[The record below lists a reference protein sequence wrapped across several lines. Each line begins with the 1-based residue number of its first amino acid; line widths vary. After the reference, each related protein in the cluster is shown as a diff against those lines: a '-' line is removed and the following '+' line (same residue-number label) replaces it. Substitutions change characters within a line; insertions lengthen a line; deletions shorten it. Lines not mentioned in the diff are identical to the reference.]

1 MNQAT
6 TFLCSREAVMLW
18 FQFCFTFVLEMIN
31 LIGVTL
37 SEKAPNSEGTMVDV
51 GLSKVLFSSSQT
63 GISQSDLFLTL
74 CFTTTCDL
82 YLMLVMQSVV
92 VDQVLSPGVRV
103 TVAMGTDRDLGTDN
117 HYFLSNYCIHLS
129 SIFKFRFR

>member
-1 MNQAT
+1 MVSVL
-6 TFLCSREAVMLW
+6 FHLC
-18 FQFCFTFVLEMIN
+18 FGNDN
-31 LIGVTL
+31 LTGVTL

-51 GLSKVLFSSSQT
+51 GLSKVLFRWD
-63 GISQSDLFLTL
+63 ISVGSFLTL

-103 TVAMGTDRDLGTDN
+103 TVAMGTDRDLGSDN
-117 HYFLSNYCIHLS
+117 HYFLSSYRIHLS
-129 SIFKFRFR
+129 SIFRFRFR